1 MQKKSS
7 GNNVCNGSWFFFPKI
22 LVGEHDIHRTGLVVC
37 FCLETDLKGKLVVS
51 ATKIVTNA
59 APLQEMGLGDSCI
72 VTDADGIE
80 ELEKNAQDPGIW
92 NTQCLSLAHLHGEMP
107 FSVCL
112 CCLFVS
118 LLIGSGSFF
127 QSLLMQY
134 CTQRNYILHHL
145 LEIHRTSM
153 LHHHTNA
160 TGKETFNYLGT
171 TSMDAETTWWVRR
184 TVFHDFHGW
193 AGFHL
198 FAPKDAMGM
207 NFICSMYV
215 LCIFLV
221 LAHGEEAPT
230 RFEGNNF
237 YEVIIEFFLSKFS
250 M

>member
-1 MQKKSS
+1 MEKCLFLF
-7 GNNVCNGSWFFFPKI
+7 VY
-22 LVGEHDIHRTGLVVC
+22 VVC
-37 FCLETDLKGKLVVS
+37 LFLCLLVRVLSFNPCWCSTVPKETIYSTIYWKY
-51 ATKIVTNA
+51 
-59 APLQEMGLGDSCI
+59 
-72 VTDADGIE
+72 IE
-80 ELEKNAQDPGIW
+80 P
-92 NTQCLSLAHLHGEMP
+92 
-107 FSVCL
+107 L
-112 CCLFVS
+112 CCTTTP
-118 LLIGSGSFF
+118 
-127 QSLLMQY
+127 MQRARKPS
-134 CTQRNYILHHL
+134 TTWEQQAWMQRQV
-145 LEIHRTSM
+145 RW
-153 LHHHTNA
+153 
-160 TGKETFNYLGT
+160 
-171 TSMDAETTWWVRR
+171 TWWVRR